1 VLTLPDHF
9 RVLLKRIEPDDERT
23 EAAKNIPAQVRDF
36 LQKDKAITT
45 VEPHSRLAGSYA
57 RHTAIKDIKDVDI
70 ILLIAPD
77 YREQDPGDVLETLFK
92 ALYGL
97 PEALDDSGE
106 VVIRRHQ
113 RRSVNVHLE
122 KSAFDLDIVPAVA
135 LDGLNEPLDIPDK
148 DWSRWVKT
156 HTLGY
161 AESLSELNSDNGD
174 KVVRLVKLL
183 KHWRDVHMVYR
194 RPKSYWLECMVYH
207 RIADGTISTKGISYA
222 ELFRDLL
229 SSIYDDFLPYL
240 RRDEAVP
247 QIKDPMLGN
256 NVAHN
261 WERNAFE
268 SFMRRVEES
277 HRWAERALEQD
288 DESEAEAAE
297 LWQKVFGEEWFPLNV
312 DQEKAKHLSAATL
325 AGNIFVTPT
334 GRVLTERPSS
344 SHVQPSPQ
352 RFYGRD

>member
-1 VLTLPDHF
+1 MLTLPDHF

-36 LQKDKAITT
+36 LQKDETITT

-122 KSAFDLDIVPAVA
+122 KSAFDLDVVPAVA

-161 AESLSELNSDNGD
+161 AESLSELNSDNGG

-207 RIADGTISTKGISYA
+207 RIADETLSTDGMSYA

-229 SSIYDDFLPYL
+229 SSIYDDFLSYL
-240 RRDEAVP
+240 RRDGAVP

-344 SHVQPSPQ
+344 SHVQPSLQ

>member
-9 RVLLKRIEPDDERT
+9 RVLRKRIEPDDERA

-36 LQKDKAITT
+36 LQKDETITT

-113 RRSVNVHLE
+113 HRSVNVHLE

-156 HTLGY
+156 HALEY

-229 SSIYDDFLPYL
+229 TRLLQRPVG
-240 RRDEAVP
+240 AKNV
-247 QIKDPMLGN
+247 N
-256 NVAHN
+256 NS
-261 WERNAFE
+261 R
-268 SFMRRVEES
+268 
-277 HRWAERALEQD
+277 
-288 DESEAEAAE
+288 
-297 LWQKVFGEEWFPLNV
+297 
-312 DQEKAKHLSAATL
+312 
-325 AGNIFVTPT
+325 
-334 GRVLTERPSS
+334 
-344 SHVQPSPQ
+344 
-352 RFYGRD
+352 

>member
-1 VLTLPDHF
+1 
-9 RVLLKRIEPDDERT
+9 
-23 EAAKNIPAQVRDF
+23 
-36 LQKDKAITT
+36 
-45 VEPHSRLAGSYA
+45 
-57 RHTAIKDIKDVDI
+57 
-70 ILLIAPD
+70 
-77 YREQDPGDVLETLFK
+77 
-92 ALYGL
+92 
-97 PEALDDSGE
+97 
-106 VVIRRHQ
+106 
-113 RRSVNVHLE
+113 
-122 KSAFDLDIVPAVA
+122 
-135 LDGLNEPLDIPDK
+135 
-148 DWSRWVKT
+148 
-156 HTLGY
+156 
-161 AESLSELNSDNGD
+161 
-174 KVVRLVKLL
+174 
-183 KHWRDVHMVYR
+183 
-194 RPKSYWLECMVYH
+194 
-207 RIADGTISTKGISYA
+207 
-222 ELFRDLL
+222 L

-247 QIKDPMLGN
+247 RIKDPMLGN

-277 HRWAERALEQD
+277 HSWVERALEQD

-312 DQEKAKHLSAATL
+312 DQEKAKHLRAATL